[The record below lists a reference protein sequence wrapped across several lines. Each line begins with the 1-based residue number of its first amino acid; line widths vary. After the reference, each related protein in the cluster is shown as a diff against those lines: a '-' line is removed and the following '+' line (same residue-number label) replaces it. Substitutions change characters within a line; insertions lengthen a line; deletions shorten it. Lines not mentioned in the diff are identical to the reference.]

1 MPYTLM
7 PYTLMPDLIRIYIY
21 LLLSTVLFAGKTC
34 PPYSSK
40 DIMIIVDNKV
50 SDASTKVNIEPNTI
64 HVDCSINYN
73 CLAYFVP
80 NTLIPGSLR

>member
-1 MPYTLM
+1 
-7 PYTLMPDLIRIYIY
+7 
-21 LLLSTVLFAGKTC
+21 
-34 PPYSSK
+34 
-40 DIMIIVDNKV
+40 MIIVDNKV
-50 SDASTKVNIEPNTI
+50 SDASTRVNIEPNTI